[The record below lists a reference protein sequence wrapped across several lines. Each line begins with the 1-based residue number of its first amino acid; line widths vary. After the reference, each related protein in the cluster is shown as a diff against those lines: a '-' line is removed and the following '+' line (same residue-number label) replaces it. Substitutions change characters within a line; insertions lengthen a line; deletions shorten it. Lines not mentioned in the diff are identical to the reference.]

1 MIFLILVIL
10 AAFYMAYSLGGNDA
24 ANAMA
29 TSVGSKAISYKEAV
43 IIAAVANLLGA
54 LLVGG
59 HVSLT
64 IGKGI
69 VSPEFFHAHTQ
80 RFILGMFAS
89 LIAAG
94 FWVQVATHLGL
105 PISTTHAIVGAV
117 IGFGLFAGGL
127 PFVKWWKVLKIVL
140 SWITSPLLGGFIAFW
155 VFKFI
160 RRFILE
166 NEFPQEAARKYGP
179 IFSGFVFFIIV
190 LSIIYKGLHLKMPLS
205 KTLMI
210 SFTGG
215 FLGYLLTWGFLRRKR
230 NKKKKFEEVEWLF
243 AILQILTAT
252 YMGFAH
258 GANDVAN
265 AVGPAAGVWMVIKKG
280 TISGE
285 SIPMWILLIGG
296 VGLALGTALF
306 GYKVI
311 KTLGEEVT
319 EITPTRGFSAEF
331 GAATTVLIFSKL
343 GIPISTTH
351 TVVGAVIGIGL
362 ARGISALNLKVIR
375 NIIVSWLLTLP
386 LACITAGILYWIF
399 RIIFRV

>member
-1 MIFLILVIL
+1 MIILILVIL

-29 TSVGSKAISYKEAV
+29 TSVGSKAINYREAV
-43 IIAAVANLLGA
+43 LIAAVANLFGA

-69 VSPEFFHAHTQ
+69 VSPDFFHLHTQ
-80 RFILGMFAS
+80 RFIIGMFAS

-117 IGFGLFAGGL
+117 IGFGIFAGGL

-140 SWITSPLLGGFIAFW
+140 SWITSPILGGLISFW
-155 VFKFI
+155 IFRFI

-166 NEFPQEAARKYGP
+166 DKVPQKAARKFGP
-179 IFSGFVFFIIV
+179 VFSGLVFFIIV
-190 LSIIYKGLHLKMPLS
+190 ISIIYKGLHLK
-205 KTLMI
+205 I
-210 SFTGG
+210 SFTQSFLISLSGG
-215 FLGYLLTWGFLRRKR
+215 FLGFLLTWAFLRKRRKG
-230 NKKKKFEEVEWLF
+230 KSKFEEVEWLF

-265 AVGPAAGVWMVIKKG
+265 AIGPAAGVWMVLKRG
-280 TISGE
+280 TIGGE

-331 GAATTVLIFSKL
+331 GAATTVLLFSKL

-351 TVVGAVIGIGL
+351 TIVGSVIGIGL
-362 ARGISALNLKVIR
+362 ARGIKALNLKVIR
-375 NIIVSWLLTLP
+375 NIIISWLLTLP
-386 LACITAGILYWIF
+386 IAGITAGILYWIL

>member
-29 TSVGSKAISYKEAV
+29 TSVGSKAINYKEAV

-69 VSPEFFHAHTQ
+69 VSPDFFHLHTQ
-80 RFILGMFAS
+80 RFIIGMFAS
-89 LIAAG
+89 LISAG
-94 FWVQVATHLGL
+94 LWVQVATHLGL

-117 IGFGLFAGGL
+117 IGFGIFAGGFS
-127 PFVKWWKVLKIVL
+127 FVKWWKVVKIVL
-140 SWITSPLLGGFIAFW
+140 SWLTSPLLGGLIAFW
-155 VFKFI
+155 VFRFI
-160 RRFILE
+160 RNFILE
-166 NEFPQEAARKYGP
+166 SDEPQRAAKKYGP

-190 LSIIYKGLHLKMPLS
+190 LSIIYKGLHLKMPLTRS
-205 KTLMI
+205 LML

-215 FLGYLLTWGFLRRKR
+215 FLGYLITWAFVKRMKKR
-230 NKKKKFEEVEWLF
+230 NRKFEEVEWLF

-265 AVGPAAGVWMVIKKG
+265 AIGPAAGVWSIIKKG

-285 SIPMWILLIGG
+285 TIPLWILSIGG
-296 VGLALGTALF
+296 IGLALGTALF

-311 KTLGEEVT
+311 KTLGEDVT

-351 TVVGAVIGIGL
+351 TVVGAIIGIGF
-362 ARGISALNLKVIR
+362 ARGMSALNIAVIR
-375 NIIVSWLLTLP
+375 NILISWILTLP
-386 LACITAGILYWIF
+386 LTGITSGILYWMLKT
-399 RIIFRV
+399 IFRV